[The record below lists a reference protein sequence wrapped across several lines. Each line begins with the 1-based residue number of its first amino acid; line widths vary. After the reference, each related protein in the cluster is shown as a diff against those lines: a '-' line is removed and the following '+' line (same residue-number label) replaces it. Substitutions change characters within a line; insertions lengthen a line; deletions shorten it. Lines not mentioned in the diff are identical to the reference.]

1 MADEPNPIAV
11 AISIFRAR
19 RVRRPDPSGTGEVE
33 STDLGHVLETLRS
46 DGISALP
53 NERARLDAFR
63 DRSQDVDP
71 DSLSR
76 DGALAFWLNLYNAGA
91 LAVAS
96 DAFESGAT
104 TVLRTPGVF
113 DAMWATI
120 AGESLSLNDIEHGK
134 IRRFGDPR
142 IHGALVC
149 GSASCPTLRYE
160 PFGENLDA
168 QLDDQMRSF
177 LAGGGAAIDR
187 TTGTLRLSR
196 IFLWYGGDF
205 TRPNRMPTLLPSRKR
220 ALAEVVAGWLPDAD
234 ADWVVSTSPKVEY
247 ATYDW
252 GLACSIA

>member
-1 MADEPNPIAV
+1 MANQPNPIAV
-11 AISIFRAR
+11 AISILRAR
-19 RVRRPDPSGTGEVE
+19 RTRRPDPSGTGTVE
-33 STDLGHVLETLRS
+33 SKDLGHVLETLRS
-46 DGISALP
+46 GGIAALP
-53 NERARLDAFR
+53 DERERLDGFR
-63 DRSQDVDP
+63 DRMQATDP
-71 DSLSR
+71 DSLDR

-91 LAVAS
+91 LAVAA
-96 DAFESGAT
+96 DAFEEGAA

-113 DAMWATI
+113 DTTWTTI

-160 PFGENLDA
+160 PFGENLDH

-177 LAGGGAAIDR
+177 LAGGGVAVDR
-187 TTGTLRLSR
+187 PAGTLRLSR

-205 TRPNRMPTLLPSRKR
+205 TRPHRMPTLLPSRKEN
-220 ALAEVVAGWLPDAD
+220 LARVVAGWLPEAD
-234 ADWVVSTSPKVEY
+234 AKWVVDSSPKVEY
-247 ATYDW
+247 ASYDW